1 MLNFLNGYSNAVCL
15 DDARFRT
22 IFTSGEKKSDF
33 LLFNETAVC
42 EFKEI
47 KNFDVPKRVE
57 HLAKK
62 GVTSG
67 SIFKRD
73 FNNHIKKVLSLANQQ
88 IKKTKEVLDK
98 PGALGLVI
106 IENQIPKNLSVIALI
121 DAADIKMKNGLD
133 CVDGVL
139 CLDFLNTFVDKNGS
153 PIQPTQLVTRNTDRS
168 NNLFLLVGGLLED
181 FVKSR
186 NTTLQHDFSI
196 SNADQTWVADSS
208 GCYKS
213 FRATINK

>member
-22 IFTSGEKKSDF
+22 IFKSGEKKADF
-33 LLFNETAVC
+33 LLFNETTVC
-42 EFKEI
+42 EYKEI
-47 KNFDVPKRVE
+47 KNFDAPKRVE

-67 SIFKRD
+67 SSFERD
-73 FNNHIKKVLSLANQQ
+73 FYNQIKKVLSVANQQ

-106 IENQIPKNLSVIALI
+106 IENQIPINLSVIAPI
-121 DAADIKMKNGLD
+121 HAAERKMKNGLD
-133 CVDGVL
+133 CVDAVL
-139 CLDFLNTFVDKNGS
+139 CLDFLNTFVDENGS
-153 PIQPTQLVTRNTDRS
+153 RIHPTQLVTRNTDRS
-168 NNLFLLVGGLLED
+168 KNLFQLVGSLLED
-181 FVKSR
+181 FSTSR
-186 NTTLQHDFSI
+186 NTTLQHDFNI
-196 SNADQTWVADSS
+196 SNANQTWVIDPS